1 MSDVSDQFK
10 VEFYGQETDQVFTAL
25 LTFSSDELSEDIRIA
40 SDPKE
45 TLPTANVLGVVSNSN
60 EFLFAPFDIRL
71 PRDDKTGVI
80 SAKLTID
87 NLDQTIIP
95 HLRSVKKPIDLKIE
109 VVLSANT
116 DYIEKTY
123 TGFKLDNIEYD
134 QFTISGTL
142 TKDYWD
148 AEPFPYARLTPSGWP
163 GLHA

>member
-1 MSDVSDQFK
+1 MSEVSDEYK
-10 VEFYGQETDQVFTAL
+10 VEFYAQETDQVFTVL
-25 LTFSSDELSEDIRIA
+25 LTFSSDELTDDIRIT

-45 TLPTANVLGVVSNSN
+45 TLPIANVLGVVSNDQ

-87 NLDQTIIP
+87 NIDQTIIP
-95 HLRSVKKPIDLKIE
+95 HLRSVKKPIDLKIQI
-109 VVLSANT
+109 VLSADT

-123 TGFKLDNIEYD
+123 DGFKLDNIEYD
-134 QFTISGTL
+134 QFTISGIL

-148 AEPFPYARLTPSGWP
+148 AEPFPYARFTPSAWP
-163 GLHA
+163 GLHV